1 MIADEAH
8 ALALANE
15 PALIDAPQIALDIET
30 ALRGNDLCLVQIG
43 LPGRQLLLDC
53 YAVDV
58 ASTFGPL
65 LATRTQETL
74 IHNAAFETRWFAKT
88 FELPIGGVYDTLL
101 AWQMIQNDPS
111 WPALCSERFGL
122 ISDPKPKSNLATIA
136 SSFLDIK
143 LPKDEQAGDWRE
155 RPLRREQM
163 DYAAR
168 DVEILFPVRAL
179 AKELALSLEIEEEIS
194 SASKS
199 KALSSFQN
207 SSEGLRR
214 DRGFY
219 FRAAAILK
227 RAGTAEQLSR
237 LERACRALPLTLE
250 DRKELSSKI
259 AERRE
264 LLRT

>member
-1 MIADEAH
+1 
-8 ALALANE
+8 
-15 PALIDAPQIALDIET
+15 
-30 ALRGNDLCLVQIG
+30 
-43 LPGRQLLLDC
+43 
-53 YAVDV
+53 
-58 ASTFGPL
+58 
-65 LATRTQETL
+65 
-74 IHNAAFETRWFAKT
+74 
-88 FELPIGGVYDTLL
+88 
-101 AWQMIQNDPS
+101 
-111 WPALCSERFGL
+111 
-122 ISDPKPKSNLATIA
+122 
-136 SSFLDIK
+136 
-143 LPKDEQAGDWRE
+143 
-155 RPLRREQM
+155 M

-207 SSEGLRR
+207 SAEGLRH

-219 FRAAAILK
+219 FRATAILK

-237 LERACRALPLTLE
+237 LERGCRALPLTLE